1 MGKVEGGMKGGRG
14 RQDGVNCRCP
24 ASVCGARAN
33 GTFFPSNTTH
43 HHHITTTTVPLPNMA
58 QPPSTL
64 TKSLLARAHSPD
76 SASRIFDD
84 KIQYRSFYLRP
95 SSPPPHD
102 AREARRKARKERSLA
117 RSKQKPAPLS
127 ARARRRLGL
136 YDLPRDRQRYALYE
150 PLLGLWRGYIR
161 ELLGNELYTGGQAA
175 AAKLSA
181 AEMHGAEVE
190 VVRSSC
196 PSRVG
201 IRGIVVKDARFV
213 FEIVTPRDHIK
224 IVPKEG
230 TMFRVELP
238 LEDPPESH
246 GEKQQKGQ
254 PGPETQDQAM
264 SGTAMAGEDAT
275 AARPRKFAF
284 EILGDQ
290 FLHRGADRANK
301 KFKTHFLKKDGHS
314 PTYSHTQNAFLLTY
328 HKEET

>member
-1 MGKVEGGMKGGRG
+1 
-14 RQDGVNCRCP
+14 
-24 ASVCGARAN
+24 
-33 GTFFPSNTTH
+33 
-43 HHHITTTTVPLPNMA
+43 MA
-58 QPPSTL
+58 QPPST

-95 SSPPPHD
+95 SSPPPPD
-102 AREARRKARKERSLA
+102 AREARRKARRDRALT

-150 PLLGLWRGYIR
+150 PLLGLWQGYVR

-181 AEMHGAEVE
+181 GEMHGAEVE

-213 FEIVTPRDHIK
+213 FEIVTPRDRVK
-224 IVPKEG
+224 VVPKEG
-230 TMFRVELP
+230 TMFRVEVL
-238 LEDPPESH
+238 LEDPPELR
-246 GEKQQKGQ
+246 GEGQNQGQQGREGQ
-254 PGPETQDQAM
+254 EQKMPESAVPGD
-264 SGTAMAGEDAT
+264 DAT
-275 AARPRKFAF
+275 TTRTSRPRKFVF

-301 KFKTHFLKKDGHS
+301 KFKTHFLK
-314 PTYSHTQNAFLLTY
+314 NV
-328 HKEET
+328 

>member
-1 MGKVEGGMKGGRG
+1 
-14 RQDGVNCRCP
+14 
-24 ASVCGARAN
+24 
-33 GTFFPSNTTH
+33 
-43 HHHITTTTVPLPNMA
+43 MA
-58 QPPSTL
+58 QPSSAL

-76 SASRIFDD
+76 SATRIFDD

-95 SSPPPHD
+95 SSPPPND
-102 AREARRKARKERSLA
+102 AREARRRARKERTLA
-117 RSKQKPAPLS
+117 RAKQKPAPLS
-127 ARARRRLGL
+127 ARTRRRLGL
-136 YDLPRDRQRYALYE
+136 YDIPRDRQRYSLYE

-190 VVRSSC
+190 VVRSAC

-213 FEIVTPRDHIK
+213 FEIVTPRDRVK

-230 TMFRVELP
+230 TMFRVEVP
-238 LEDPPESH
+238 LEEEPAEAQ
-246 GEKQQKGQ
+246 GETQQKQQ
-254 PGPETQDQAM
+254 PGPGGQDQ
-264 SGTAMAGEDAT
+264 EVAT
-275 AARPRKFAF
+275 ATQTSRPRKFAF

-301 KFKTHFLKKDGHS
+301 KFKTHFLK
-314 PTYSHTQNAFLLTY
+314 NV
-328 HKEET
+328 